1 MTVAYIYTHIPIR
14 KISIDAFLPEPPPL
28 LRFDVVSV
36 NYRRGHQ
43 PIATKCESVRK
54 LLLPLK
60 STSALNGAKLEFDGR
75 IDRTDLSDFSDHSTL
90 LSHLSNDLFP
100 ISNGCRAYEFRM
112 IFMSEESASNV
123 ISSILEMGPAR
134 NCANIKF
141 VLLEKHKRKP
151 LPMESIINWFSHSIS
166 EERKRKIREKKSLEI
181 RMNGI
186 SNGPEIQT
194 RLKETNYGFYLIV
207 E

>member
-1 MTVAYIYTHIPIR
+1 MAVAYIYTHIPIR
-14 KISIDAFLPEPPPL
+14 KISIDAFLPEPPPF

-112 IFMSEESASNV
+112 LFMSEESASNV
-123 ISSILEMGPAR
+123 ISSILEMGPVSD
-134 NCANIKF
+134 CANVKF
-141 VLLEKHKRKP
+141 VILGKGQRTA
-151 LPMESIINWFSHSIS
+151 LPVEAITNWFFYNVA
-166 EERKRKIREKKSLEI
+166 EERKKA
-181 RMNGI
+181 
-186 SNGPEIQT
+186 
-194 RLKETNYGFYLIV
+194 
-207 E
+207 